1 MKILKRPLIAIGL
14 LIAVLVA
21 IAFALPNQFNVAR
34 SVTINAP
41 AEKIYPLVATTGQW
55 KNWSVWN
62 RRDPN
67 MKIDYA
73 GPQSG
78 LGAKWSWE
86 SKSEGSGEM
95 EFTAA
100 EPNKLLGYRLLFKD
114 FNTTCQRHIET
125 RAGRRRHKS
134 HLEFRGR
141 GRPQP
146 DDALHGFDDGRHG
159 RPGFRSGVGESQG
172 ACGAFITPCREIIA
186 RGRRLLGLPSIHAAL
201 QLYRASRQAE

>member
-1 MKILKRPLIAIGL
+1 MRILNRLLISIGL

-21 IAFALPNQFNVAR
+21 IAFVLPNQFNVAR

-41 AEKIYPLVATTGQW
+41 AEKIYPLIATPGQW

-100 EPNKLLGYRLLFKD
+100 EPNKLLGYRFLFKD
-114 FNTTCQRHIET
+114 FNTTSNGTLKLEPEGVGT
-125 RAGRRRHKS
+125 KVTWSFAGEAGRNPMMRYMGLMMDGMIGKDFEAG
-134 HLEFRGR
+134 LANLK
-141 GRPQP
+141 
-146 DDALHGFDDGRHG
+146 ALAE
-159 RPGFRSGVGESQG
+159 RS
-172 ACGAFITPCREIIA
+172 
-186 RGRRLLGLPSIHAAL
+186 
-201 QLYRASRQAE
+201 

>member
-1 MKILKRPLIAIGL
+1 MRILKRLLIAIGL
-14 LIAVLVA
+14 LISGLVA
-21 IAFALPNQFNVAR
+21 FAFALPNQFNVAR

-41 AEKIYPLVATTGQW
+41 AEKIYPLIATTRQW

-114 FNTTCQRHIET
+114 FNTTS
-125 RAGRRRHKS
+125 AGTLT
-134 HLEFRGR
+134 LE
-141 GRPQP
+141 P
-146 DDALHGFDDGRHG
+146 DGANTKVTWSF
-159 RPGFRSGVGESQG
+159 VGEAG
-172 ACGAFITPCREIIA
+172 NNPMMRYMGLMMDGII
-186 RGRRLLGLPSIHAAL
+186 GKDFESGLANLKAL
-201 QLYRASRQAE
+201 AERS

>member
-21 IAFALPNQFNVAR
+21 IAFTLPSQFNVAR
-34 SVTINAP
+34 PITINAP
-41 AEKIYPLVATTGQW
+41 AEKIYPLIATTRQW

-114 FNTTCQRHIET
+114 FNTTSNGTLKLEPEGAGT
-125 RAGRRRHKS
+125 KVTWSFAGEAGRNPMMRYMGLMMDGMVGQDFEVGLANLK
-134 HLEFRGR
+134 
-141 GRPQP
+141 
-146 DDALHGFDDGRHG
+146 ALAE
-159 RPGFRSGVGESQG
+159 RS
-172 ACGAFITPCREIIA
+172 
-186 RGRRLLGLPSIHAAL
+186 
-201 QLYRASRQAE
+201 